1 MTTMDQKAFIPSPCI
16 RKCGL
21 DDREICRGCFRSIDE
36 IISWET
42 MNSEERQ
49 QTLENCRQ
57 RREQRATRR

>member
-1 MTTMDQKAFIPSPCI
+1 MTTMDQKTFIPSPCI

-49 QTLENCRQ
+49 QTLDNCRQ
-57 RREQRATRR
+57 RREQRAARR

>member
-1 MTTMDQKAFIPSPCI
+1 MNQPSFLPSPCI

-21 DDREICRGCFRSIDE
+21 DEREICRGCFRSIDE
-36 IISWET
+36 IIGWES

-57 RREQRATRR
+57 RRERRAARR